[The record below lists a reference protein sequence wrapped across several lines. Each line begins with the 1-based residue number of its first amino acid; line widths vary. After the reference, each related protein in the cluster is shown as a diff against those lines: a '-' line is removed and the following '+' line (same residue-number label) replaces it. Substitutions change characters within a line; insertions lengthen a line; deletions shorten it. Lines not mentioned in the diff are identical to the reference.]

1 MRRRDFVFFLAGAIP
16 FAASAAR
23 AQTQANPFLGSWT
36 DHVANQGEVRLT
48 ISAIK
53 RNGRGEGRMEF
64 PRELR
69 AYTFGE
75 TVDSKGLV
83 AVLTVHA
90 PTAVIETP
98 AGRYDLKLAG
108 SRLAGTYI
116 TRGGTK
122 TPVRFKK

>member
-1 MRRRDFVFFLAGAIP
+1 MRQRRDIVFMLAGAIP
-16 FAASAAR
+16 FVALPAR
-23 AQTQANPFLGSWT
+23 AQADQFLGSWT

-53 RNGRGEGRMEF
+53 RNGRGEGKMEF

-69 AYTFGE
+69 TYVFGE

-98 AGRYDLKLAG
+98 TGRYDLKLAG

>member
-1 MRRRDFVFFLAGAIP
+1 MQQRRDFVFLLAGAIP
-16 FAASAAR
+16 FVALPAR
-23 AQTQANPFLGSWT
+23 AQANQFLGSWT
-36 DHVANQGEVRLT
+36 DHVANQGEVHLT
-48 ISAIK
+48 ILAI
-53 RNGRGEGRMEF
+53 RPDGRGEGRMEF

-75 TVDSKGLV
+75 AVDSKALV

-98 AGRYDLKLAG
+98 TGRYDLKLAG
-108 SRLAGTYI
+108 SRLSGTYI